1 MSSKVARRPYW
12 NAMFCLETRGE
23 IVERMQEVLAD
34 HYFTMVICNSYS
46 ETDRNFS
53 AVEVYPSQW
62 LEKPLSV
69 AADESAI
76 WWSTPK
82 LSMGVRTGATTQA
95 DARNSGKL
103 NYVHFTFE
111 PDRVVIEHYAP
122 AGYSL
127 RWIFA
132 VERHD
137 REDGA

>member
-1 MSSKVARRPYW
+1 
-12 NAMFCLETRGE
+12 MFCRETRGE
-23 IVERMQEVLAD
+23 IAERMQEVLAD

-46 ETDRNFS
+46 ETEHNF
-53 AVEVYPSQW
+53 AGVEVYPSQW
-62 LEKPLSV
+62 LEKPLSA
-69 AADESAI
+69 AADESAL

-82 LSMGVRTGATTQA
+82 LSMGVRTDATTQSH
-95 DARNSGKL
+95 ARNGGKL

-111 PDRVVIEHYAP
+111 PDRVVINHYAP